1 MRNKF
6 RLARTRSGAMRQREV
21 DAELRFHIEERVE
34 ELVAKGVPRADAER
48 HVRERFGDVSSVRAE
63 LEAID
68 ATIDRKRSRGEWVAT
83 AVHQA
88 RLAFRALVRR
98 PTFSLVAVVTLALGC
113 GAATAVFTLVDAILL
128 RPLPYDAPDRL
139 VDLSNSAVLSGHYD
153 EMNQSDALFLHFQKH
168 STLLENIAV
177 YRPIDVNVALPGDE
191 RGDGVGSAERM
202 RALDISASLFPTLHV
217 KAAMGR
223 LFLPGEDRAGAP
235 PVMVVSD
242 AFWRRKLGSDPN
254 AVGRVLNVHG
264 VSREVVGVLPPSF
277 VFPSPEVQVYVP
289 HLFDAKT
296 VSAANFM
303 FLGVGRLKSGVTIDR
318 AKGELDQLLP
328 TVLDEYPGDVPPEM
342 WRQAHVRSRV
352 RPLRDVMVGE
362 VSQLL
367 WILLG
372 SGALV
377 LVIACANVASLFMV
391 RAEEGQH
398 ELAVR
403 RALGAG
409 SSAAASQYVAEATLI
424 AIAGGVLGVVIAAGA
439 VRALQYLPAGIDLPR
454 MHEVGISLPS
464 LLFALGILT
473 LSAIAVS
480 IFPLLRARG
489 VAVSLVLREASRS
502 STGSISRQRA
512 RSALVVAQVALAMVL
527 VASSGL
533 MARSFLRLRNV
544 SPGFDA
550 EHAMVMRMVLSSAN
564 YSDPRGIAAFQDRLL
579 RGVRELPGVHQVGIT
594 TWVPLT
600 ADWADGA
607 ASVEGQEVAPNEVPP
622 VHTYASISDSLF
634 RALGIPILEGRTFLP
649 LDPTRNVQEL
659 MVSQAFAKRYW
670 PGQSAVGKRI
680 RQGITGPWQTVVG
693 VLGDVHLKGLD
704 QPAEETIYAPLLTI
718 DRGHPESM
726 DAPREIALIVR
737 TAGEPER
744 MFGQVRALVHRLDPS
759 LPTFGERTMSE
770 VVRASAARTRFTVLL
785 LGVASAVA
793 LLLGAVGLYGVMAY
807 AVSLRQR
814 EIGVRMALGARPADV
829 RWMVSRQG
837 ILLAGGGVVIGLVAS
852 LGTTRLLQG
861 LLYNVS
867 PSDPVTLGATCVVLL
882 VVALLASW
890 LPARRAAALPPVG
903 ALRGD

>member
-1 MRNKF
+1 MRSRF
-6 RLARTRSGAMRQREV
+6 RLARARSGEMRQREV

-34 ELVAKGVPRADAER
+34 ELVAKGVPRAEAER
-48 HVRERFGDVSSVRAE
+48 RVRERFGDVSSVRAE

-68 ATIDRKRSRGEWVAT
+68 ATIDRKRSRGEWVASVT
-83 AVHQA
+83 HQA

-98 PTFSLVAVVTLALGC
+98 PTFAVVAVGTLALGC
-113 GAATAVFTLVDAILL
+113 GAATAVYTLVDAILL
-128 RPLPYDAPDRL
+128 RPLPFESSERL
-139 VDLSNSAVLSGHYD
+139 VDVSNTAVLSGHLN
-153 EMNQSDALFLHFQKH
+153 EMNQSDALFLHFQAH
-168 STLLENIAV
+168 SKLLENIGV
-177 YRPIDVNVALPGDE
+177 YRAIDVNVAFPGDAGSE
-191 RGDGVGSAERM
+191 GSAERM
-202 RALDISASLFPTLHV
+202 KAISVSASFFPTLHIN
-217 KAAMGR
+217 AAAGR
-223 LFLPGEDRAGAP
+223 LFLKGEDREGAAR
-235 PVMVVSD
+235 VMVISD

-254 AVGRVLNVHG
+254 AIGRTVNVHG
-264 VSREVVGVLPPSF
+264 VSREIVGILPPSF
-277 VFPSPEVQVYVP
+277 AFPTPEVQ
-289 HLFDAKT
+289 LFLPYSFDPKV

-303 FLGVGRLKSGVTIDR
+303 FRGVARLKSGTTIDQ
-318 AKGELDQLLP
+318 AKGELDKLLG
-328 TVLDEYPGDVPPEM
+328 TVLEEFPSDVPPEM
-342 WRQAHVRSRV
+342 WRQAHVAARV
-352 RPLRDVMVGE
+352 RPLRDVVVGD
-362 VSQLL
+362 VGQLL

-377 LVIACANVASLFMV
+377 LIIACANVASLFMV

-409 SSAAASQYVAEATLI
+409 SGAAASQYVSEAVLI
-424 AIAGGVLGVVIAAGA
+424 ALAGGVLGVVIAALA
-439 VRALQYLPAGIDLPR
+439 VQALKFLPAGINLPR

-464 LLFALGILT
+464 VLFALGT
-473 LSAIAVS
+473 LALCAAAVS

-489 VAVSLVLREASRS
+489 VAVSVVLREASRS
-502 STGSISRQRA
+502 STGSIRRQRA

-533 MARSFLRLRNV
+533 MARSFLRLRDV
-544 SPGFDA
+544 SPGFDV
-550 EHAMVMRMVLSSAN
+550 EHALLVRIALSSAN
-564 YSDPRGIAAFQDRLL
+564 YGDAVKIAGFQERLL
-579 RGVRELPGVHQVGIT
+579 RGVREIPGVQQVGIT
-594 TWVPLT
+594 TSVPLT
-600 ADWADGA
+600 TDWEDGA

-622 VHTYASISDSLF
+622 VHTYAYLSDSLF
-634 RALGIPILEGRTFLP
+634 RALGIPLVEGRTFSPIDL
-649 LDPTRNVQEL
+649 TRNMREL
-659 MVSQAFAKRYW
+659 MVSESFAKRYW

-680 RQGITGPWQTVVG
+680 RQGLTGPWQNVVG
-693 VLGDVHLKGLD
+693 VLGDVHLKRLD
-704 QPAEETIYAPLLTI
+704 LPAEQTIYLPLFTP
-718 DRGHPESM
+718 DRNGTGAM
-726 DAPREIALIVR
+726 FAPRDFALIVR
-737 TAGEPER
+737 TPGEPDA
-744 MFGQVRALVHRLDPS
+744 MFGQVRALVHRLDPA
-759 LPTFGERTMSE
+759 LPTFGERTVSD
-770 VVRASAARTRFTVLL
+770 VVRASEARTRFTMLL

-837 ILLAGGGVVIGLVAS
+837 IILAGSGVVIGLFAS

-867 PSDPVTLGATCVVLL
+867 PSDPITLGATCAVLL